1 MKNIYAQL
9 KFILDFS
16 ARMWYN
22 SIIKEGGVTVD
33 RTCERI
39 AWVIDEKCG
48 GNRSKFAR
56 AIGITPAFAA
66 QLYDGTRIPSDRTIS
81 DICREFG
88 INEVWIRTGE
98 GEPFQKETRQEQI
111 MRFATQTVKGS
122 DEFRKAFVS
131 MLAKM
136 DSDDWTAL
144 AKLFDSLADEIK
156 KSE

>member
-1 MKNIYAQL
+1 MDKT
-9 KFILDFS
+9 
-16 ARMWYN
+16 W
-22 SIIKEGGVTVD
+22 
-33 RTCERI
+33 ERI
-39 AWVIDEKCG
+39 AWIIDEKCG

-81 DICREFG
+81 DICREFNV
-88 INEVWIRTGE
+88 NEVWLRTGE
-98 GEPFQKETRQEQI
+98 GEPFQEETRQEQI

-136 DSDDWTAL
+136 DAEDWKSL
-144 AKLFDSLADEIK
+144 ANIFDSLADEIK
-156 KSE
+156 KK